1 MSYQYKTKLFY
12 EELKEV
18 YAKYISIKSGGFLDD
33 SSYEFSKEVNHLY
46 EKLIEKKWDISQVSD
61 DFFKQVLSFDVITG
75 KYNFENI
82 PPAPR
87 CYDSISFQELVIE
100 KENSKSIFNI
110 FSSSEKYD
118 EENYDKKNTCNTLTF
133 FAVAAVGV
141 ALSMSM

>member
-1 MSYQYKTKLFY
+1 MSYQYKTKLSY

-33 SSYEFSKEVNHLY
+33 SSYEFSKEVNNLY
-46 EKLIEKKWDISQVSD
+46 EKLIEKKWDISQISD
-61 DFFKQVLSFDVITG
+61 DFFKQVLSFDVKRST
-75 KYNFENI
+75 YSFEYI
-82 PPAPR
+82 LPAPR

-100 KENSKSIFNI
+100 KEN
-110 FSSSEKYD
+110 
-118 EENYDKKNTCNTLTF
+118 ENYENNQFNALTF